1 MCPQLT
7 AEVDG
12 DQAMPSRPL
21 DCGLGSAG
29 RNKAAVGM
37 GVGSMWTFSS
47 NCPKEHLPTAGIG
60 LLFLDQLLLL
70 AHPTPLPGV
79 GESAS

>member
-29 RNKAAVGM
+29 RNKAAM
-37 GVGSMWTFSS
+37 GAEG
-47 NCPKEHLPTAGIG
+47 AIRG
-60 LLFLDQLLLL
+60 LLAVPVLGSVSPQQ
-70 AHPTPLPGV
+70 G
-79 GESAS
+79 